1 MTSAVKTVR
10 MAYLISR
17 YPAVSHTFIL
27 REVRQLREAGF
38 DIRCASVNSPDR
50 AQADMTP
57 DEVEET
63 GSTYYLK
70 RHGLRGALQGHLWG
84 WRHPRAY
91 WRGLKAGLTF
101 GGWDLK
107 RGLFGLFYFTE
118 ALMLARW
125 MEPQGLRHLHVHFAS
140 AAANIALILKQMVP
154 MTLSLSIHGPDEFYD
169 VPGQRLVDKIAAAD
183 FLVCISRFARSQVM
197 KFSPASA
204 WSKFEVCPLG
214 VDVERY
220 NPQPAV
226 ASDRPFTVLCVGRL
240 TPAKGQHVLLEACA
254 RLREQGHSLRLVIV
268 GTGPDEASL
277 HASAKA
283 LGIQD
288 LVTFTGAQN
297 MDQVRAWYRDSD
309 AFALPSFAEGVPVV
323 LMEAMASG
331 VPCVTTRITGI
342 PELIRDGIDGLLV
355 TPSDVQ
361 ELADSLV
368 ALKADAHLRR
378 ELGEAGR
385 RRVAQ
390 AYNLPHN
397 VARLGA
403 VFAARLG
410 GKTC

>member
-1 MTSAVKTVR
+1 MSSSTQAPR
-10 MAYLISR
+10 LAYLVSR

-38 DIRCASVNSPDR
+38 DIRCASVNAPDR
-50 AQADMTP
+50 AQAQMTP
-57 DEVEET
+57 DEVEEA
-63 GSTYYLK
+63 GSTYCLK

-91 WRGLKAGLTF
+91 WSGLKAGLSF
-101 GGWDLK
+101 GGWDL
-107 RGLFGLFYFTE
+107 RRALFGLFYCTE

-125 MEPQGLRHLHVHFAS
+125 MESQGLRHLHVHFAS
-140 AAANIALILKQMVP
+140 AAANIALILRPMVP
-154 MTLSLSIHGPDEFYD
+154 MTLSISVHGPDEFYD

-183 FLVCISRFARSQVM
+183 FLVCISRFARSQLM
-197 KFSPASA
+197 KLSPASA
-204 WSKFEVCPLG
+204 WDKFEVCPLG
-214 VDVERY
+214 VDVANY
-220 NPQPAV
+220 NPQPA
-226 ASDRPFTVLCVGRL
+226 ALSQRPFTVLCVGRL

-254 RLREQGHSLRLVIV
+254 RLREQGHALRLVIV

-277 HASAKA
+277 QASAAA
-283 LGIQD
+283 LG
-288 LVTFTGAQN
+288 LREVTFTGAQN
-297 MDQVRAWYRDSD
+297 IEQVRAWYRDSD
-309 AFALPSFAEGVPVV
+309 VFALPSFAEGVPVV

-361 ELADSLV
+361 ELADRL
-368 ALKADAHLRR
+368 AWLKADAQRRR

-390 AYNLPHN
+390 AYDLSHN

-403 VFAARLG
+403 IFAARLG
-410 GKTC
+410 ADA